1 MKNNKEKID
10 ALIKKYFNV
19 EYYNLKNRIE
29 SSLDEI
35 AKSDNATKNFEI
47 NIENAI
53 KENKHDVKDFDK
65 IVIDVFKT
73 LKNQTSNY
81 DYEYDTDNS
90 QKSDTKDNSNDV
102 EKKISNLESD
112 LKNAAQRIQEAKLN
126 KNDKLYV
133 QARAEFSSLVKEI
146 SKLKKSK

>member
-35 AKSDNATKNFEI
+35 AKSDNATKNFET

-53 KENKHDVKDFDK
+53 KENKSDVKDFDK

-73 LKNQTSNY
+73 LKNQT
-81 DYEYDTDNS
+81 
-90 QKSDTKDNSNDV
+90 KCLTKFLSL
-102 EKKISNLESD
+102 NLFYLLLSF
-112 LKNAAQRIQEAKLN
+112 L
-126 KNDKLYV
+126 
-133 QARAEFSSLVKEI
+133 F
-146 SKLKKSK
+146 